1 MTGDK
6 TARRKPSDGPPA
18 DESDTEGAERYLW
31 AYRDGTRVVLSIPGI
46 RDLTFTESEARSIGQ
61 MLIDAAE
68 DERTTKR
75 KTDLAEETLN
85 EKGNKN
91 GD

>member
-1 MTGDK
+1 
-6 TARRKPSDGPPA
+6 
-18 DESDTEGAERYLW
+18 
-31 AYRDGTRVVLSIPGI
+31 
-46 RDLTFTESEARSIGQ
+46 